1 MEPSDDLIRAID
13 LYERHRGEARTHDV
27 ILAEML
33 LTMLLRRHGRMVE
46 RGGVRYAYDPL
57 EDSVARLEVIE
68 PRRGDGRLL
77 PRKVVCT
84 KPSDVVPVRARDRRG
99 RRRAWMGGH

>member
-1 MEPSDDLIRAID
+1 VHPPAELFRAID

-46 RGGVRYAYDPL
+46 YGGRRYVYDPM
-57 EDSVARLEVIE
+57 EDGISRTEVVE

-77 PRKVVCT
+77 PRKIVST
-84 KPSDVVPVRARDRRG
+84 RPSDVVPVRARDRRG
-99 RRRAWMGGH
+99 RRRAWRAGR

>member
-1 MEPSDDLIRAID
+1 VQLPSDLVLAID
-13 LYERHRGEARTHDV
+13 RYERVRGGVRTREL

-33 LTMLLRRHGRMVE
+33 LTMLLRRHGKMVE
-46 RGGVRYAYDPL
+46 HGGRRYAYDPL

-68 PRRGDGRLL
+68 PRRGDGKLL
-77 PRKVVCT
+77 PRKIVCT

-99 RRRAWMGGH
+99 RRRAGRSGH

>member
-1 MEPSDDLIRAID
+1 VSPPDELFRAID
-13 LYERHRGEARTHDV
+13 LYERRRGEARTHDV

-46 RGGVRYAYDPL
+46 HGGRRYVYDPL
-57 EDSVARLEVIE
+57 EDGISRTEVIE

-77 PRKVVCT
+77 PRKIVCT
-84 KPSDVVPVRARDRRG
+84 RRSDVVPVRARDRRG
-99 RRRAWMGGH
+99 RRRAWRSGH

>member
-1 MEPSDDLIRAID
+1 VHPPTELFRAID

-46 RGGVRYAYDPL
+46 HGGRRYVYNPL
-57 EDSVARLEVIE
+57 EDGISRTEVIE
-68 PRRGDGRLL
+68 PRRGDGKLL

-84 KPSDVVPVRARDRRG
+84 RRSDVVAVRARDRRG
-99 RRRAWMGGH
+99 RRRAWRAGR